1 MTEAARGKR
10 LGRVALL
17 LLLIAVAALAGLRA
31 VHRARSFAAAE
42 ATCAAAERGDWR
54 GALAVT
60 GAPDDTSVA
69 GLRATECRCV
79 ALVASRRAP
88 ECVALLEARLAD
100 PGIGDWLPPPELL
113 AGLIEHRQRR
123 GDLAGAARLATDGA
137 DRHPTSEPL
146 LQAEAALRLQ
156 LEGLEA
162 VDRLAPRLE
171 RAGPSAPGLRIAL
184 AYGAAAHQD
193 WERTARLLGEEPP
206 RGAHAPAWYALR
218 MQAMAGTGR
227 AEELLRA
234 AEAWAAVD
242 RPELPRAYY
251 VYLLTTNHLDDP
263 RRRSSLL
270 LLAEAIDQ
278 GDRLGDPDILRLLYV
293 RLVAGLTVIGQEKA
307 ALAAFDEGVARVGHL
322 NHLDR
327 DDLLRSA
334 LDTRSQQ
341 GLAGRAGRLELA
353 VENPRPGDILLVSPD
368 VGEPRDA
375 GYETVALSPGGS
387 AVVARTPDVWPTR
400 WVLVQAD
407 GAAAGSGTAWP
418 RAGEARRVAIRRRP
432 PVAPAPSPPGAGAKA
447 PRGRPR
453 LFVVILDC
461 ADWRFV
467 QYGRARGELPAFDAL
482 IRSGY
487 RAVLDS
493 DPPFTSVA
501 VRSIVKPGG
510 RRTGGVLGVLH
521 ALGGEAAGLNFVGAN
536 PAEPLAWLLPTGVDL
551 FATLGAG
558 PLRAVNLLHSHGGME
573 GGRHGESIGP
583 QGARER
589 LPVAEPRGLRE
600 DESALF
606 PVRPG
611 DDDLPLLLEMAS
623 DFDVVTGLARR
634 GEADL
639 VVMRVASFDLLTHS
653 LLPGT
658 AAEGQDDGAAPLFGV
673 YRLAERRLGE
683 LLAPLDGNDALVVM
697 SDHGARTALQHD
709 REALFVVAGGGVRP
723 GRAAGRPALGGI
735 PRMIA
740 ERLGVATPWP
750 ATGIEPWGPP
760 ARAVESGA
768 GRP

>member
-1 MTEAARGKR
+1 MTGAARVRR
-10 LGRVALL
+10 LGRVVLL
-17 LLLIAVAALAGLRA
+17 LLLIAVAAVAGLRA
-31 VHRARSFAAAE
+31 VHRARRFAAAE

-60 GAPDDTSVA
+60 GAPADASVA

-79 ALVASRRAP
+79 ALVAARRAP

-100 PGIGDWLPPPELL
+100 PAIGDWLPPPELL
-113 AGLIEHRQRR
+113 AGLVEHRRRR
-123 GDLAGAARLATDGA
+123 GDLAGAARLATSGVE
-137 DRHPTSEPL
+137 RHPTSERL
-146 LQAEAALRLQ
+146 LLAETALRLQ

-171 RAGPSAPGLRIAL
+171 RAGPAAPALRIAL
-184 AYGAAAHQD
+184 AHGAAAHED
-193 WERTARLLGEEPP
+193 WERTSRLLGEEPP
-206 RGAHAPAWYALR
+206 RDARAPAWYALR

-234 AEAWAAVD
+234 AEAWAAID

-263 RRRSSLL
+263 RRRSSLAL
-270 LLAEAIDQ
+270 LTEAIDT

-293 RLVAGLTVIGQEKA
+293 RLVAGLTVIGREAA
-307 ALAAFDEGVARVGHL
+307 ALSAFDEGVARVGHL

-334 LDTRSQQ
+334 LDTRSRQA
-341 GLAGRAGRLELA
+341 LAGRTGRLELV
-353 VENPRPGDILLVSPD
+353 VEGPRPGDRLLVSP
-368 VGEPRDA
+368 GAGQPRDA
-375 GYETVALSPGGS
+375 EYEPVALSPQGG
-387 AVVARTPDVWPTR
+387 AVVARAPDVWPAR

-407 GAAAGSGTAWP
+407 GGVAASGTAWP
-418 RAGEARRVAIRRRP
+418 RAGETTRVAVRRRSSRT
-432 PVAPAPSPPGAGAKA
+432 PAPPPTTPGARE

-467 QYGRARGELPAFDAL
+467 QYGRARGELPAFDTL
-482 IRSGY
+482 VRSGY

-510 RRTGGVLGVLH
+510 RRAGGVLGVLH

-536 PAEPLAWLLPTGVDL
+536 PAEPIAWLLPSGVDL

-558 PLRAVNLLHSHGGME
+558 PLRAVNLLHAHGGME
-573 GGRHGESIGP
+573 GGRHGESTGP
-583 QGARER
+583 YGARER
-589 LPVAEPRGLRE
+589 VPLADPRELRA
-600 DESALF
+600 DESVLF
-606 PVRPG
+606 PTPPG
-611 DDDLPLLLEMAS
+611 ADDLRLVLEMAT
-623 DFDVVTGLARR
+623 DFDVLTGLARR

-673 YRLAERRLGE
+673 YRLADRRLAE
-683 LLAPLDGNDALVVM
+683 LLGHLDGNDALVVM

-709 REALFVVAGGGVRP
+709 REALFVVAGAGVGP
-723 GRAAGRPALGGI
+723 GRAAGRPALSGV

-740 ERLGVATPWP
+740 ERFGVATPWP
-750 ATGIEPWGPP
+750 ATGIEPW
-760 ARAVESGA
+760 RASAAAA
-768 GRP
+768 GG